1 MTRRTRSSSSSSS
14 STKKFEVFEFNDEDE
29 NVEKTS
35 RRILRKLANPSTS
48 RSRSSPVTKYDFLQ
62 AFASGTNSKPLSNDV
77 TADPIDLD
85 SEQEE
90 DEMERSP
97 VEVANKPLEV
107 VVDDSDDGDGGRGH
121 DVVDNQGKCDIPCSI
136 DTLLQHSADEEIPGH
151 SDFVESDF
159 DWKNQSL
166 DVVSDAADSN
176 QISSSSTSTST
187 STSNPSE
194 DEVNFG
200 DQLVEHD
207 SAAFEIN
214 DIEKVVDVIPDFIQ
228 YEDLYSTRSWLTFSC
243 NSLKL
248 EGSTINRTRETFKIE
263 WATEE
268 IIKIESYWFG
278 NIETAS
284 IILILKPKDYTE
296 AENTNQNP
304 GFKLLKFAV
313 YDSCWY
319 KAEEAIKLL
328 DMRYTDIWSTFLDF
342 DEAFDEVIYP
352 MGEPDAVSISM
363 RDIELLQPQTFIND
377 TIIDFYIKYLKSKL
391 PTDEQNRFHF
401 FNSFFF
407 RKLADLDK
415 DSSSACDGR
424 AAFQCV
430 RKWTRKVNLFEK
442 DYIFIP
448 VNYSLHWSLI
458 AICHPGEV
466 TCFKEINESSKV
478 ACILHMD
485 SLRGSH
491 KGLKNVFQS
500 YLCEEWKE
508 RHSNVVDDVSSK
520 FLHLR
525 FISLELPQQ
534 ENLYDCG
541 LFLLHYVERFLEE
554 APMNFNPFMITK
566 SSNFLSSNWF
576 PPPEASLKRS
586 HIQNLIYDI
595 FENNS
600 LHAPP
605 TDCLDKGH
613 PSEDPSII
621 VNPKVEE
628 DSLRGCYPA
637 LWHGKNPSN
646 SSTELETTDIQYPT
660 ASHIRVPICL
670 TGSGLVSKD
679 LQAAVVTS
687 HSDCLQMPACHQ
699 RGFLS
704 PLEEIEESGEETA
717 LSLERENSQVG
728 ILAYDFPST
737 YVSNDHRASETFQD
751 GFSVNF
757 VEAVESH
764 SHSRTSNTAT
774 HEDQPLE
781 KIEESS
787 IPDKIVL
794 EYLSTSGSGD
804 DVKDYIVPDSPDAN
818 DVDVSVK
825 SRSSVRNNMNSAAH
839 QIFDLTHNASVED
852 NTLVSKEEPL
862 AFDSDERDAKRP
874 KLMNAEISKFEEK
887 VKGEAMQIIGA
898 FEVLPKLGVFDLDYT
913 LWPFYCECRSKRE
926 MPSLYPHA
934 KGIFWT
940 HKTDH
945 FQRIHSRAGVPFN
958 SMLFLDDEN
967 MNIQAVSKM
976 GGVTSILVGDGVNLG
991 SLREGLTQSSRNW
1004 NASQKNKQKWLSK
1017 YSNKT
1022 DTSNPAA

>member
-1 MTRRTRSSSSSSS
+1 M
-14 STKKFEVFEFNDEDE
+14 DH
-29 NVEKTS
+29 
-35 RRILRKLANPSTS
+35 PC
-48 RSRSSPVTKYDFLQ
+48 
-62 AFASGTNSKPLSNDV
+62 TNSFVLLRVPDYRLCVFSHV
-77 TADPIDLD
+77 SCD
-85 SEQEE
+85 SEE

-166 DVVSDAADSN
+166 DVVSDAADNN

-328 DMRYTDIWSTFLDF
+328 DMRYTDIWSTFLD
-342 DEAFDEVIYP
+342 I
-352 MGEPDAVSISM
+352 DAENNGNISALGK
-363 RDIELLQPQTFIND
+363 DCFFSQKHYFP
-377 TIIDFYIKYLKSKL
+377 KYLKSKL

-415 DSSSACDGR
+415 DSSSACDGNSPR
-424 AAFQCV
+424 QYLACSIWILLPL
-430 RKWTRKVNLFEK
+430 K
-442 DYIFIP
+442 
-448 VNYSLHWSLI
+448 NYMCLDDSLHWSLI

-500 YLCEEWKE
+500 
-508 RHSNVVDDVSSK
+508 S
-520 FLHLR
+520 
-525 FISLELPQQ
+525 PQQ

-839 QIFDLTHNASVED
+839 QIFDLTHNTSVED

-934 KGIFWT
+934 KGILLALKEKGIDEIIYSSWT